1 MIKDLPVLVIVLP
14 LLCALIVP
22 VAGKIN
28 RVYSCYLVV
37 FTTLLC
43 FAGSLSL
50 LFTVFETGRIS
61 YWLGGWEPPWGI
73 EYAIDYFNGFVLCI
87 VSLMAF
93 LVAVYAKK
101 SAEQEIEEG
110 RIPFFYTIY
119 LLFVTGLMGIVITGD
134 IFNLYVFLEI
144 TSLAGYALI
153 AVGKK
158 REALMASFNYLIMGT
173 IGATFILLGIGH
185 LYMVTGSLN
194 MADLGERLPALYQSK
209 VIHTAFA
216 FFAVGLSIK
225 IALFPLHNWLPG
237 AYTYAPSAVSAI
249 MAATGAKVG
258 AYALIR
264 VMFTVFRPEF
274 AISGIQLN
282 HIFLFFAVVAILAG
296 SILAV
301 AQTEIKKMLAYSSIG
316 QIGYIILGIALL
328 NLTGIKGSLI
338 HILNHALMKGS
349 LFLVAGAVVY
359 KTGITNIADFK
370 GLGKKMPVSM
380 AAFTV
385 AALSMIGVPLTVG
398 FVSKWYLA
406 IASLEAGMWFLIPV
420 LLLSSLLMAVYFW
433 RVIDNIYFQP
443 YEEGDISRFLAPA
456 RNPSQKS
463 KELPGS
469 MLWPIVILAGLCIF
483 FGLFAYLPLSVAEK
497 ASVILL
503 R

>member
-1 MIKDLPVLVIVLP
+1 
-14 LLCALIVP
+14 
-22 VAGKIN
+22 
-28 RVYSCYLVV
+28 
-37 FTTLLC
+37 
-43 FAGSLSL
+43 
-50 LFTVFETGRIS
+50 
-61 YWLGGWEPPWGI
+61 
-73 EYAIDYFNGFVLCI
+73 
-87 VSLMAF
+87 
-93 LVAVYAKK
+93 
-101 SAEQEIEEG
+101 
-110 RIPFFYTIY
+110 
-119 LLFVTGLMGIVITGD
+119 
-134 IFNLYVFLEI
+134 
-144 TSLAGYALI
+144 
-153 AVGKK
+153 
-158 REALMASFNYLIMGT
+158 
-173 IGATFILLGIGH
+173 
-185 LYMVTGSLN
+185 
-194 MADLGERLPALYQSK
+194 
-209 VIHTAFA
+209 
-216 FFAVGLSIK
+216 
-225 IALFPLHNWLPG
+225 
-237 AYTYAPSAVSAI
+237 

-282 HIFLFFAVVAILAG
+282 HIFLFFAVVAIMAG
-296 SILAV
+296 SIQAV